1 MLASHNSKE
10 ASPVFTQALL
20 PPSPCFL
27 LSCKTDFSQAVV
39 LANSENPPMAHAYVL
54 LNVNGGTEDD
64 VLRQVKGVSGVEEA
78 YVSYG
83 VYDLVIKIKA
93 NTMQELKD
101 VVTHKIRHI
110 ADVQSSLTLLM
121 VEE

>member
-1 MLASHNSKE
+1 
-10 ASPVFTQALL
+10 
-20 PPSPCFL
+20 
-27 LSCKTDFSQAVV
+27 
-39 LANSENPPMAHAYVL
+39 MAHAYVL